1 MNRENR
7 SNLFENEL
15 NLIQND
21 KIRDFAEEVIA
32 GADEYFFHV
41 AASSSGKYH
50 PTLSLGEGGLVRHTR
65 LVVFFADCMAKSFM
79 MSEKDND
86 LIILAA
92 LAHDIKKQGNGNTH
106 HTEKKHPI
114 FAAEYLG
121 EVYEKHPYLS
131 KEDLEKVQKAVMSH
145 MGQWG
150 VNDGLPAPEDE
161 FAKCLQA
168 ADYCASRKQ
177 ILEFD
182 FPPTK
187 EPVEETQ
194 DDAGEYKASFGKY
207 RGKSIKEIEKL
218 DPGYFT
224 WILSQDS
231 FSNQEFLENVKRWK
245 GMV

>member
-7 SNLFENEL
+7 LNLFENEL
-15 NLIQND
+15 DLIHDTNV
-21 KIRDFAEEVIA
+21 KDFAKEVIA
-32 GADEYFFHV
+32 NADEYFFHV

-65 LVVFFADCMAKSFM
+65 LVVFFADSIAKSFM
-79 MSEKDND
+79 MSQHDND
-86 LIILAA
+86 LIILAS

-114 FAAEYLG
+114 FAADYL
-121 EVYEKHPYLS
+121 EEIYNKYQYIY
-131 KEDLEKVQKAVMSH
+131 KEDLEKVQKAVRSH

-150 VNDGLPAPEDE
+150 VSDGLPAPDDE
-161 FAKCLQA
+161 FSKCLQA

-177 ILEFD
+177 ILQFD
-182 FPPTK
+182 FLPTK
-187 EPVEETQ
+187 EPLEESKE
-194 DDAGEYKASFGKY
+194 DAGDYKASFGKY

-224 WILSQDS
+224 WILSQES